1 MGRHGEDRHHHS
13 RSRDSRDRHDSRHGD
28 SRSSDYS
35 RSDYRERSRDFS
47 VPATNIV
54 ETTDSKWNDNRSSVD
69 RDRIGKVQPKNP
81 TNVLYLRNLNY
92 EVTEAMIWEALRED
106 RIKTVRMVFDKEK
119 GRNRG
124 YAFCSFPSI
133 VDASNVITKYRFPMR
148 YSGDQ

>member
-13 RSRDSRDRHDSRHGD
+13 RSRDSRDSHDSRHGD
-28 SRSSDYS
+28 SRSSDYSRHLPWWTIIS

-47 VPATNIV
+47 VPATNTV

-92 EVTEAMIWEALRED
+92 EVTEAM
-106 RIKTVRMVFDKEK
+106 VY
-119 GRNRG
+119 NC
-124 YAFCSFPSI
+124 FCF
-133 VDASNVITKYRFPMR
+133 KCRF
-148 YSGDQ
+148 GKH